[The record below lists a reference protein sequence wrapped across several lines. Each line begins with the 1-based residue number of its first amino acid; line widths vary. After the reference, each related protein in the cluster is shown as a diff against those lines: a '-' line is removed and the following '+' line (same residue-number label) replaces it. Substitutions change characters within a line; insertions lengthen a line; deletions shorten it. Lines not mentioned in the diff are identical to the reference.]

1 MKPAHVFAL
10 VLTTVGLMS
19 SAWGQVTI
27 LTNGLPAANHFA
39 VPPSNIAVSLTL
51 LRHRPT
57 RQTSA
62 DADSVGS
69 CRSLPELVQVLKVA
83 GPVEVLGHLRREIA
97 CAPSGRIEFNSV
109 ETRPA
114 ILAQGYLPSPTN
126 HVFGLELHADVTVFS
141 AGSPTAPPFLMLSWN
156 GTWAGSTT
164 LLATW
169 EKLAVRGFTLA
180 AAVPGITYSKVEPDE
195 DGFVNTGGGTD
206 LGGLF
211 RRRKPKDAAK
221 KDAPAKPSKAA
232 KAAVIA
238 AATTEREP
246 SYASEPPPEKI
257 VLQGDW
263 IGFAGQLLVSRREM
277 PAADQSGDLYLVIQS
292 HRAD

>member
-1 MKPAHVFAL
+1 MKPPHAVAL
-10 VLTTVGLMS
+10 ALATTAMMS
-19 SAWGQVTI
+19 SLLGQVTI
-27 LTNGLPAANHFA
+27 LTNGSSTMNPLS

-57 RQTSA
+57 RQSPV

-69 CRSLPELVQVLKVA
+69 CRSLPELMQVLKAA
-83 GPVEVLGHLRREIA
+83 GPVEVLGHLHREVV
-97 CAPSGRIEFNSV
+97 CAPSGRIEFNSI

-114 ILAQGYLPSPTN
+114 VLAQGYLPSPTN

-141 AGSPTAPPFLMLSWN
+141 TGSPTTPPFLMLSWD

-206 LGGLF
+206 LGGFF

-221 KDAPAKPSKAA
+221 KDTPAKPSKTA
-232 KAAVIA
+232 KAAVTA

-246 SYASEPPPEKI
+246 SYTSEPPPEKI
-257 VLQGDW
+257 ALQGDW

-277 PAADQSGDLYLVIQS
+277 SVTNPSGDLYLVVQS